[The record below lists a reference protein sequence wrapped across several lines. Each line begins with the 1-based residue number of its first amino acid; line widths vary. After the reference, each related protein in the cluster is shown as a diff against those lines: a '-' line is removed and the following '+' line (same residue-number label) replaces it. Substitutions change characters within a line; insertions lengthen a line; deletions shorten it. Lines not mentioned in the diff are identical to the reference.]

1 MERMETP
8 IALLDE
14 YPQVSE
20 RRGWGAE
27 MVSEHHIRP
36 DVRGKPRGRPIR
48 RGVSLV
54 ELVAILAIIAILG
67 ALAAPR
73 FSRSIAVQRA
83 DALARRMIV
92 DLRLAQQHA
101 SATGADQE
109 VRFWS
114 NRYQFKGMGHPDRVS
129 QDYTINI
136 DDPPYFATL
145 ISVTLDNSGD
155 TIIFDGYGVPD
166 TGGSVVIGV
175 GDQRRTIAIDAESGR
190 AVAQ

>member
-1 MERMETP
+1 MMT
-8 IALLDE
+8 
-14 YPQVSE
+14 S
-20 RRGWGAE
+20 G
-27 MVSEHHIRP
+27 HHIQL
-36 DVRGKPRGRPIR
+36 DVRQESRRRPIR

-54 ELVAILAIIAILG
+54 ELVAILAIIALLG

-83 DALARRMIV
+83 DALARRMVV

-101 SATGADQE
+101 TAIGANQE

-114 NRYQFKGMGHPDRVS
+114 NKYEFKGMGDPDRVS
-129 QDYTINI
+129 QDYAINI

-166 TGGSVVIGV
+166 TGGAIVIGV
-175 GDQRRTIAIDAESGR
+175 GDQRRTIAIDAESGK
-190 AVAQ
+190 ATVQ